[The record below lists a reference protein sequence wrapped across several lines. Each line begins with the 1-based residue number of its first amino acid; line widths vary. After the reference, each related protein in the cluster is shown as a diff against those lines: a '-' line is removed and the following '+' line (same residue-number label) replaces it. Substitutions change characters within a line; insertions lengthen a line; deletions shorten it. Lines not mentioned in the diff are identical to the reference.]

1 MSFFSLFST
10 GLSGVNCKMSAVP
23 PFSEGQIEALARLL
37 GECGTGDDIS
47 RFFISKGLVDNSG
60 ESTKWKRL
68 YWVFLKYQKQ
78 HQCANLIVDFIQ
90 SFLTPARFV
99 GRNDEF
105 ETNRQHLNTILSF
118 SGLEYGKDGKF
129 RQCKIAKTLDEAEKR
144 ARTIRAKFKGRQIH
158 PEVLK
163 YCRPELLQDN
173 YFHAVFEASKGLAQR
188 IRDLSGVQADGAA
201 LIDKVFSIEKPILA
215 INSLRT
221 ETERSEHKGFA
232 LLLKGCFAAVRNPLA
247 HEPKILWQGEDD
259 AADYLSL
266 ISLLHRKLDESTVT
280 GLKGD

>member
-1 MSFFSLFST
+1 MSTFPSF
-10 GLSGVNCKMSAVP
+10 P
-23 PFSEGQIEALARLL
+23 EDQIEALARLL
-37 GECGTGDDIS
+37 GECGNGNDIS
-47 RFFISKGLVDNSG
+47 RVLNNRGLVDKSG

-68 YWVFLKYQKQ
+68 YFVFLECQNQ
-78 HQCANLIVDFIQ
+78 NSCANQIIDFIQ
-90 SFLTPARFV
+90 SFFSPVRFV
-99 GRNDEF
+99 ERNDEF
-105 ETNRQHLNTILSF
+105 EENRQKLNVILSF

-129 RQCKIAKTLDEAEKR
+129 RHCETAKTLDEAEKR
-144 ARTIRAKFKGRQIH
+144 VRTIRAKFQGRQIH

-188 IRDLSGVQADGAA
+188 IRDLSGVQADGAT
-201 LIDKVFSIEKPILA
+201 LVDKVFSIEKPILA

-247 HEPKILWQGEDD
+247 HGPKILWHGEDD

-266 ISLLHRKLDESTVT
+266 ISLLHRKLDDCIIVT
-280 GLKGD
+280 AIPDS